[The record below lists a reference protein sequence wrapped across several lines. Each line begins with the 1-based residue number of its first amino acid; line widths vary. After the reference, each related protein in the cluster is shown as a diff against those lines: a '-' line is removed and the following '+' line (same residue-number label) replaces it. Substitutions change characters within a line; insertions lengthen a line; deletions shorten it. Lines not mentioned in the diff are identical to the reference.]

1 MHRDV
6 EIYIECPIT
15 DVQRAKDFLILNKLV
30 YVKDIVQTPTA
41 APETVLLS
49 IPATVFDEPDVQILE
64 QTLKAANIGVVE
76 VKPEKIRIFTQ
87 TTILSGL
94 LVAAIVTVA
103 LFVHNFNEDFYDKV
117 FLHHDIFTLVK
128 TAIIITG
135 SAAAGFFLEMLIIY
149 RDRKNPSHH

>member
-6 EIYIECPIT
+6 EIFIECPIT

-64 QTLKAANIGVVE
+64 QTLKVC
-76 VKPEKIRIFTQ
+76 KYRR
-87 TTILSGL
+87 SGSK
-94 LVAAIVTVA
+94 AREDKDFHTN
-103 LFVHNFNEDFYDKV
+103 HN
-117 FLHHDIFTLVK
+117 
-128 TAIIITG
+128 
-135 SAAAGFFLEMLIIY
+135 S
-149 RDRKNPSHH
+149 

>member
-1 MHRDV
+1 ML
-6 EIYIECPIT
+6 
-15 DVQRAKDFLILNKLV
+15 KILFRH
-30 YVKDIVQTPTA
+30 QQS

-103 LFVHNFNEDFYDKV
+103 LFVHNFNDDFYDKV

-128 TAIIITG
+128 TAIIIAG
-135 SAAAGFFLEMLIIY
+135 SCGEGFSW
-149 RDRKNPSHH
+149 KC